1 MNQVILIGNLT
12 KDPELNT
19 TTNNIS
25 VCKFTLAV
33 NREYTNSD
41 GSKDCDFIPIVTWR
55 NIAENCATY
64 LNKGSKVGI
73 CGSIQTRSYEAN
85 DGTRRYVTEIN
96 ANKVEFLNTKSNDNE
111 EKPQQA
117 GQTLPNKK
125 KFDDQLTLL
134 ETDDLPF

>member
-41 GSKDCDFIPIVTWR
+41 GSRDCDFIPIVTWR

-64 LNKGSKVGI
+64 LNKGSKVWYLN
-73 CGSIQTRSYEAN
+73 SIGVMRQRTALGY
-85 DGTRRYVTEIN
+85 YQIN
-96 ANKVEFLNTKSNDNE
+96 ANKVEFFKHKIE
-111 EKPQQA
+111 
-117 GQTLPNKK
+117 
-125 KFDDQLTLL
+125 
-134 ETDDLPF
+134 

>member
-12 KDPELNT
+12 RDPELYT

-41 GSKDCDFIPIVTWR
+41 GSRDCDFIPIVTWR

-64 LNKGSKVGI
+64 LNKGSKVCV
-73 CGSIQTRSYEAN
+73 CGSIQTRSYEAK
-85 DGTRRYVTEIN
+85 DGTRRYITEIN

-117 GQTLPNKK
+117 EPTLSTKNN
-125 KFDDQLTLL
+125 FDEQLTLL
-134 ETDDLPF
+134 DEDLPF